1 MKKLL
6 LTSFAAI
13 ATFTGGAA
21 IAADMPSKAPAP
33 VVVRPACAQ
42 FGGFYL
48 GGHVGGGSYN
58 FSYED
63 RGNLVQTIDD
73 DLPTSAKLTDGG
85 FLGGIQG
92 GYNWQTNCTVV
103 GFEADWSWSNINA
116 GATYLDGDGPGAEDA
131 ISVESRVKWFGTVRA
146 RGGIVVD
153 NLLLYLTGGLAYGKF
168 ERTLTVFENA
178 PATAATFEFDRTR
191 WGWTLGAG
199 AEWQWARN
207 WSLKGEFLYL
217 RFQNTDGSVTGL
229 TINGINFGNPGRAY
243 NISSQ
248 DDLWVGRLGVNYR
261 F

>member
-1 MKKLL
+1 MKKFFLGGV
-6 LTSFAAI
+6 AAI

-21 IAADMPSKAPAP
+21 IAADLPSKAPAP
-33 VVVRPACAQ
+33 VIVRPACAQ

-103 GFEADWSWSNINA
+103 GFEADWSWSNIKA
-116 GATYLDGDGPGAEDA
+116 GGTFTDGDGGTEDA
-131 ISVESRVKWFGTVRA
+131 FNIESKVKWFGTVRA

-153 NLLLYLTGGLAYGKF
+153 NLLLYLTGGLAYAKF
-168 ERTLTVFENA
+168 ERTLTVFEDA
-178 PATAATFEFDRTR
+178 PATAAAFAFDRTR

-217 RFQNTDGSVTGL
+217 RFQNDNDNGISGVTV
-229 TINGINFGNPGRAY
+229 NGINFGVPNRAY
-243 NISSQ
+243 NVSSQ